1 MLTEKQYQSLCKFRD
16 APIPVT
22 DCNDEL
28 TEYFIDSKFI
38 MIMTI
43 EYTEH
48 YECEATYEKSVFV
61 LTTCGKRA
69 LSKFE
74 EHIENQREKEA
85 KLKDE
90 QTAEE
95 KQLAMDA
102 KKKFNRDVAIA
113 IIGSAVGGLIVLAV
127 QNWSA
132 IVGFLTNLLQNLS
145 PP

>member
-16 APIPVT
+16 ASIPVT

-28 TEYFIDSKFI
+28 TEHFIDRKFI
-38 MIMTI
+38 TIMTI
-43 EYTEH
+43 EYTKH
-48 YECEATYEKSVFV
+48 YECEVTYQKRVFA
-61 LTTCGKRA
+61 LTTWGKRA
-69 LSKFE
+69 LSEFE
-74 EHIENQREKEA
+74 EYVEDQREKEA
-85 KLKDE
+85 KLKDK
-90 QTAEE
+90 QTAKE
-95 KQLAMDA
+95 KQLAMDG
-102 KKKFNRDVAIA
+102 KKKFNRDVVIA